1 MKIRSTLFTLCFL
14 FALSAAAADKLAIA
28 EPSVKGGATKEEAE
42 LLWNMLESSADGGYE
57 LISRSALKQILTEIN
72 LTDSSGLT
80 ELNSEQRAKLGELKT
95 VRYLLISNLGRFG
108 SRRNISLM
116 VLDAS
121 TGQILPDRKISE
133 TFNDMDELADKLD
146 DILNRIGLGRP
157 ARNFGRNALLTPL
170 IRTRTNAPAFLPDDL
185 NNELESALLER
196 GMKLRAFKSAAAILR
211 KNNIPPLDEADPSLF
226 ARAGSL
232 LRVDYLLQ
240 PIVTRFDIVEKKES
254 IEVTRQVIIRRLGH
268 LEGTLRILDARSG
281 ETFRVIKIKK
291 DVDFTDLDDTE
302 DWMPEDFGKYLIRE
316 AVRELL
322 PKIPDC

>member
-1 MKIRSTLFTLCFL
+1 MKIKPFVFL
-14 FALSAAAADKLAIA
+14 FCGLFAIALTAADKLAVA
-28 EPSVKGGATKEEAE
+28 EPVAKSGISKEETE
-42 LLWNMLESSADGGYE
+42 LLWNMLESSVDGGYE

-80 ELNSEQRAKLGELKT
+80 ELNSDQRAKLGELKT

-116 VLDAS
+116 VLDSS
-121 TGQILPDRKISE
+121 TGTILPDRKISE
-133 TFNDMDELADKLD
+133 TFSDMDELADKLD

-157 ARNFGRNALLTPL
+157 AQSFGRNALLMPRL
-170 IRTRTNAPAFLPDDL
+170 RTSVPSYFPEDF
-185 NNELESALLER
+185 NNELESELLDR
-196 GMKLRAFKSAAAILR
+196 GMKLRAFKSAAAILK
-211 KNNIPPLDEADPSLF
+211 KNNIPPLNEAEPSLF

-240 PIVTRFDIVEKKES
+240 PVITRFDIVEKREA
-254 IEVTRQVIIRRLGH
+254 IEVTRQVVIRKLGH
-268 LEGTLRILDARSG
+268 LEGTLRILDARTG
-281 ETFRVIKIKK
+281 ETFQVIKIKK
-291 DVDFTDLDDTE
+291 YVDFTDLDDTE

-322 PKIPDC
+322 PKIPKC